1 LLLVLLLAYT
11 FNDINAFLLT
21 LLISSP
27 RTAAFNNGMRF
38 CLQILR
44 PTRRARR
51 RAVFYMVSL
60 VMMYCNQ
67 TVFNYEVVRA
77 KQLFLS
83 VRAVYIISSIPI
95 MKNS

>member
-1 LLLVLLLAYT
+1 MLLVLLLAYT

-27 RTAAFNNGMRF
+27 HTAAFNNGMRS

-60 VMMYCNQ
+60 VMYCNQ